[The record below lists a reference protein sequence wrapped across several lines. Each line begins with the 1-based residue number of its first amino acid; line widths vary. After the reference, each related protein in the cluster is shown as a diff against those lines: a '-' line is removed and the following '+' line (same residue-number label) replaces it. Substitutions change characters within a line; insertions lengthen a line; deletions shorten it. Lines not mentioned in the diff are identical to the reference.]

1 MREQVEELKNE
12 LQGSFDYNSRLMPE
26 ADSKDRKEYQL
37 ENFVLARVIQRLEQ
51 VLKEED

>member
-1 MREQVEELKNE
+1 MREQVEELKDQ
-12 LQGSFDYNSRLMPE
+12 LQSSFNYNSRLMPE